1 MRAWLGRQMMEEGEG
16 RNEAEKGG
24 RLSPAT
30 AAAAAAASA
39 VGFVAVI
46 WWSLAEGK
54 ETKSSYLE
62 SYK

>member
-1 MRAWLGRQMMEEGEG
+1 MMEEGEG
-16 RNEAEKGG
+16 RNEAGKGG

-46 WWSLAEGK
+46 WWSPAEGK